1 MNIFIIAGL
10 SIAVAAVI
18 LVLKEL
24 KPEFTILVSTAFGII
39 VISSL
44 YTPVKEIILSVY
56 SVSEQAGID
65 KNIISPIIKIVGISL
80 VTEFASSICTDAGQ
94 EGIALKVENASKI
107 TILAIAVP
115 IITQVLDI
123 ILSLLN

>member
-56 SVSEQAGID
+56 SVAEKSGID

-80 VTEFASSICTDAGQ
+80 ITEFASSICTDAGQ

-107 TILAIAVP
+107 TILSIAVP